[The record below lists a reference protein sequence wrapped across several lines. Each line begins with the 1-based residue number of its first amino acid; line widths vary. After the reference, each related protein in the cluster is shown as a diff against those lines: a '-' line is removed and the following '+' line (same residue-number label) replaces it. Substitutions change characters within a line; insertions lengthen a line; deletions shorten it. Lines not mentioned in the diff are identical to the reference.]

1 MKIEKIFSNKLIQSF
16 LVFSIFRAIYGFIV
30 VLIAYFF
37 TQKFNLNI
45 YGSLPI
51 FIFSIF
57 ISRYFYKKFKLRF
70 NL

>member
-1 MKIEKIFSNKLIQSF
+1 MNLDKILNNKIFQSF
-16 LVFSIFRAIYGFIV
+16 LIFSIFRGIYGIAL

-37 TQKFNLNI
+37 TQKFNINI

-57 ISRYFYKKFKLRF
+57 ISRYFYKKFKLSF

>member
-1 MKIEKIFSNKLIQSF
+1 MNLDKILNNKIFQSF
-16 LVFSIFRAIYGFIV
+16 LIFSIFRGIYGIAL

-37 TQKFNLNI
+37 TQKFNINI

-57 ISRYFYKKFKLRF
+57 ISRYFFKKFKLRF

>member
-1 MKIEKIFSNKLIQSF
+1 MNLDKILSNKIFHSF
-16 LVFSIFRAIYGFIV
+16 LIFSIFRALYGFAIV
-30 VLIAYFF
+30 LVSYFF
-37 TQKFNLNI
+37 TQKFNLSI
-45 YGSLPI
+45 LGSFPI

>member
-1 MKIEKIFSNKLIQSF
+1 MNLDKILTNKIFQSF
-16 LVFSIFRAIYGFIV
+16 LIFSIFRAIYGFGI

-37 TQKFNLNI
+37 TQKFDLSI

-51 FIFSIF
+51 FLFSIF
-57 ISRYFYKKFKLRF
+57 ISRYFYKKFKLRI

>member
-1 MKIEKIFSNKLIQSF
+1 MNLDKILTSKIFKSF
-16 LVFSIFRAIYGFIV
+16 IIFSLFRGIYGIAIV
-30 VLIAYFF
+30 FIAYFF
-37 TQKFNLNI
+37 TQKYNLNI

-57 ISRYFYKKFKLRF
+57 ISRYFFKKFKLRF

>member
-1 MKIEKIFSNKLIQSF
+1 MNLDKILSNKIFQSF
-16 LVFSIFRAIYGFIV
+16 LIFSIFRAIYGFGI

-37 TQKFNLNI
+37 TQKFELSI
-45 YGSLPI
+45 IGSLPI

>member
-1 MKIEKIFSNKLIQSF
+1 MKIDKIFLNKILQSF
-16 LVFSIFRAIYGFIV
+16 VIFSIFRAIYGFVI

-37 TQKFNLNI
+37 TKKYNLNI

-57 ISRYFYKKFKLRF
+57 ISRYLFKKFKLRF

>member
-1 MKIEKIFSNKLIQSF
+1 MKIDKIISNKLFQSF
-16 LVFSIFRAIYGFIV
+16 IVFSIFRAVYGLII
-30 VLIAYFF
+30 VLIAYFLS
-37 TQKFNLNI
+37 QKYNLTI

-57 ISRYFYKKFKLRF
+57 ISRYIFKILKLRF

>member
-1 MKIEKIFSNKLIQSF
+1 MDLEKILHNKIFQSF
-16 LVFSIFRAIYGFIV
+16 LIFSIFRAIYGFII
-30 VLIAYFF
+30 VLLAYFF

-45 YGSLPI
+45 YGSIPI
-51 FIFSIF
+51 FILSIF

>member
-1 MKIEKIFSNKLIQSF
+1 MNLDKILSNRIFQSF
-16 LVFSIFRAIYGFIV
+16 LIFSIFRAIYGFTIV
-30 VLIAYFF
+30 LFAYLF
-37 TQKFNLNI
+37 TQKLNLNI

-51 FIFSIF
+51 FLFSIF

>member
-1 MKIEKIFSNKLIQSF
+1 MNLDKILSNKIFQSF
-16 LVFSIFRAIYGFIV
+16 LIFSIFRAIYGFTI
-30 VLIAYFF
+30 VLIAYFT

-51 FIFSIF
+51 FIFSII